1 MPEKTKKPENR
12 PSSPPLSKEKLR
24 ALAELVLREGAAG
37 EVRSAVTIGRLILAR
52 LFGGSEE
59 RFRSKDPF
67 KTDSLNDL
75 AAQDGMADAG
85 WSRERLRDA
94 VELALLAKAHR
105 DLRAWRFLRPSHYE
119 QVVGLPPAK
128 QKELLD
134 RADAEKWTVARLA
147 QEAATR
153 KPARK
158 AAASPAATPE
168 RALRRVSKAMAELA
182 TFTEPETALAPFL
195 VESGVAAAD
204 AAEFTAAV
212 EKALGLLE
220 GFRERL
226 EDLKK
231 GSAARLKRVAGK
243 LTGPA

>member
-1 MPEKTKKPENR
+1 MPEKTKTPESKPAT
-12 PSSPPLSKEKLR
+12 PPLSPEKLR
-24 ALAELVLREGAAG
+24 ELAEFVLREGAAG
-37 EVRSAVTIGRLILAR
+37 EVRSTVAIGRMILAR

-59 RFRSKDPF
+59 RFRSKDPL
-67 KTDSLNDL
+67 KPDSLNDL

-85 WSRERLRDA
+85 WSREKLRDA
-94 VELALLAKAHR
+94 VELALLAKVHR

-119 QVVGLPPAK
+119 QVVGLPAAR

-134 RADAEKWTVARLA
+134 RADKEEWTVARLG
-147 QEAATR
+147 QEAAAH

-158 AAASPAATPE
+158 AAAGPAATPD

-182 TFTEPETALAPFL
+182 TFTEPKTALAPFL
-195 VESGVAAAD
+195 VQSGVAEAD

-220 GFRERL
+220 RFRKQL
-226 EDLKK
+226 EARKK
-231 GSAARLKRVAGK
+231 GSAAKLKGVAGK
-243 LTGPA
+243 LAGPG